1 MDPAGPERAYTP
13 ELASVNV
20 HAGTSRDPLSSW
32 TLNAMMA
39 SCASCMLRQTARI
52 DVTVV
57 DTENET
63 KQTYASI
70 SSVEGRQHV
79 VAGRS
84 EYGVVAK
91 DGFGEV

>member
-1 MDPAGPERAYTP
+1 
-13 ELASVNV
+13 
-20 HAGTSRDPLSSW
+20 
-32 TLNAMMA
+32 
-39 SCASCMLRQTARI
+39 MLRQTARI